1 MPGVYEPA
9 YQCEICR
16 RNFSRKSI
24 VRHHVAPRTIAPELV
39 KNPKYIKFLCKDC
52 HTVMTR
58 LMDTNLAHPA
68 QLKAEGKLQELEREC
83 WRIYD
88 IVANGICSILKKL
101 SSLEGEKIKGES
113 KRGEASFI

>member
-1 MPGVYEPA
+1 
-9 YQCEICR
+9 
-16 RNFSRKSI
+16 
-24 VRHHVAPRTIAPELV
+24 
-39 KNPKYIKFLCKDC
+39 
-52 HTVMTR
+52 MTR
-58 LMDTNLAHPA
+58 LMDTNLAHLA

-113 KRGEASFI
+113 KRGEASLTTTFPLPLIKGKGDKGGWGY